1 MRPRSS
7 RKLSFDA
14 FLDDRLEDARILCD
28 AYRRLHRLRDLHAEA
43 ILLDADMR
51 DDPDFMKL
59 TIGAPP
65 VDRTDPLGLLRGL
78 QSTG

>member
-14 FLDDRLEDARILCD
+14 FLDSRLEEARVLRD
-28 AYRRLHRLRDLHAEA
+28 AYRRLHQLRDLHAEA
-43 ILLDADMR
+43 LLLDADMR

-59 TIGAPP
+59 TIGARP
-65 VDRTDPLGLLRGL
+65 VDRDDPLGLLRGL
-78 QSTG
+78 SGSS